1 MIQRPPRLPAGE
13 GRRGLRR
20 RLQACMRDLGNPDL
34 NARTITSIALTW
46 GFNQSAHFSRV
57 FREHTGLSPS
67 DYRQLQRRNAKLAH
81 LCGADS
87 GVPSRVPRPRCSARQ
102 RAP

>member
-1 MIQRPPRLPAGE
+1 
-13 GRRGLRR
+13 
-20 RLQACMRDLGNPDL
+20 MRDLGNPDL

-81 LCGADS
+81 
-87 GVPSRVPRPRCSARQ
+87 
-102 RAP
+102 